1 MAKKRNSQANR
12 RSSVGFIVHSKRR
25 SLHHGRSAP
34 VDSRSCSGR
43 HLRTWSS
50 SHARGQ
56 ARMTCYARSGKHSTI
71 HTLESTLHTLHTV
84 TLYIPYSRLCPP
96 LPLTSNSTPHST
108 LNSTHCTQHFILYTL
123 HSTLLSPH
131 FIVYT
136 PRSSL
141 YIFVTLHTLH
151 SSLRTLHRRFTLHT
165 AHAHSTPYTTL
176 YTLHSTNYTPLST
189 PCT

>member
-1 MAKKRNSQANR
+1 MSQCAVMSWNDPNRSILSAEIFGLFCQRFPRYQGGTWQFGSAKLFRASNFSYVPWRMAHDSHPNWWNRNVGRLFTQLAKKRNSQANR

-43 HLRTWSS
+43 HLRTWSC

-96 LPLTSNSTPHST
+96 LPLTSNSTPHS
-108 LNSTHCTQHFILYTL
+108 
-123 HSTLLSPH
+123 LL
-131 FIVYT
+131 
-136 PRSSL
+136 
-141 YIFVTLHTLH
+141 
-151 SSLRTLHRRFTLHT
+151 
-165 AHAHSTPYTTL
+165 
-176 YTLHSTNYTPLST
+176 
-189 PCT
+189 

>member
-1 MAKKRNSQANR
+1 MIRIAAFWALKSLGCFVRDFQGIKVVHDNLDQQTLSCFQFSFLPWRMAHDSHPNWWNRNVGRLFTQLAKKRNSQANR

-43 HLRTWSS
+43 HLRTWSC

-96 LPLTSNSTPHST
+96 LPLTSNSTPHS
-108 LNSTHCTQHFILYTL
+108 
-123 HSTLLSPH
+123 LL
-131 FIVYT
+131 
-136 PRSSL
+136 
-141 YIFVTLHTLH
+141 
-151 SSLRTLHRRFTLHT
+151 
-165 AHAHSTPYTTL
+165 
-176 YTLHSTNYTPLST
+176 
-189 PCT
+189 